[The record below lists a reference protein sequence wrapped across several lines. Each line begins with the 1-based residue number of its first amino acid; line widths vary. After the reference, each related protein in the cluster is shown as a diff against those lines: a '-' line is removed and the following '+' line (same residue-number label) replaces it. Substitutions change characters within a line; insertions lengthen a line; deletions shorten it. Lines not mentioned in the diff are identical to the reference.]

1 MAAPASPREVAAEAE
16 EAQPAWP
23 RRAEEEEVAQPD
35 VRIPAAVA
43 AVFAAAAGARGAPAA
58 AVRPD
63 ALALRPVGRCA
74 ARGAQDAPAAARGAL
89 AAPAD
94 AKTVATT
101 MVAMTMAD
109 ARKAARPAQM
119 AGLPEV
125 RTAVLAPAAPAVRAA
140 DPDARWRDSAAAA
153 TVVAAVAEPR
163 PARSMAEQNLAA
175 SLAAGL
181 AAKTPAAS
189 LARPVEDACRACR
202 VHPGRAPM
210 AAPRSLAESMWWC
223 AARPE
228 P

>member
-1 MAAPASPREVAAEAE
+1 MAVVAPASPREVAAEAE

-23 RRAEEEEVAQPD
+23 RRAEEEAVAQPD
-35 VRIPAAVA
+35 ARIPAAVA

-63 ALALRPVGRCA
+63 ASALRPAGRCA

-109 ARKAARPAQM
+109 ARK

-163 PARSMAEQNLAA
+163 PARSMAASLVTNLAA
-175 SLAAGL
+175 SLVVRL

-189 LARPVEDACRACR
+189 LARPVEDVCRACR

-210 AAPRSLAESMWWC
+210 AAPRSPAESMWWC